1 MTKDGFLALC
11 ASMPGAAV
19 DQPFEADFVTTVA
32 RHGDTRKW
40 FALYMDLHGRDVVN
54 LKCEQLRG
62 EFWRGQFEG
71 VTPAYHMN
79 KQHWISVYLQSDVP
93 DDIIEAMTWESFEL
107 TRKNTK
113 KPKKTENA

>member
-1 MTKDGFLALC
+1 
-11 ASMPGAAV
+11 MPGAAV

-79 KQHWISVYLQSDVP
+79 KQHWLTLLLDGSVALGEVCFLLRHSHD
-93 DDIIEAMTWESFEL
+93 MTRPAL
-107 TRKNTK
+107 GRKK
-113 KPKKTENA
+113 R

>member
-1 MTKDGFLALC
+1 MTKDAFFALC
-11 ASMPGAAV
+11 AAMPGAQV

-32 RHGDTRKW
+32 RHGDSRKW
-40 FALYMDLHGRDVVN
+40 FAIYMDLKGSDIVN

-79 KQHWISVYLQSDVP
+79 KQHWITVYLQSDVP
-93 DDIIEAMTWESFEL
+93 DEIIEAMAWESFEL
-107 TRKNTK
+107 TRSKLK
-113 KPKKTENA
+113 RARR